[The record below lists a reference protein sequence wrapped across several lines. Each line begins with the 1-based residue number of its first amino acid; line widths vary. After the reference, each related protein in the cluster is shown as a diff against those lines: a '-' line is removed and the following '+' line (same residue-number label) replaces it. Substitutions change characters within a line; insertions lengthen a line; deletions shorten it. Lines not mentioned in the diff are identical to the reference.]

1 VVGAIVFQTSLV
13 LVENVLIQA
22 KGAGYISDRI
32 LESTDI
38 GAVRFVLVGVALM
51 ALMIYRPQGLFG
63 DKKELALDA
72 R

>member
-1 VVGAIVFQTSLV
+1 M
-13 LVENVLIQA
+13 LVENTLVQA
-22 KGAGYISDRI
+22 KRAGFIPDAV
-32 LESTDI
+32 LEGNDI

-51 ALMIYRPQGLFG
+51 ALMIFRPQGLFG